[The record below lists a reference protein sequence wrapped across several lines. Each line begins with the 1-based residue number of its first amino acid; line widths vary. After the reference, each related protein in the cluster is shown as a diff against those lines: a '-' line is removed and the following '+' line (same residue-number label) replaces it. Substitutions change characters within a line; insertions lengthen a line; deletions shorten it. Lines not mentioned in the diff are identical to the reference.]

1 MKGRRHRPIFGKTD
15 NSPNRIGADMSYH
28 FTVILDCAFE
38 DAIEKATSALK
49 EKGFGVLTTI
59 NVQNAMKEKIGE
71 DIRPYTILGACSPRH
86 AFKAI
91 QAEDKIGVMLPCNVL
106 VQEIADGKVEVSIVD
121 PVASM
126 AAIDNAALGALAM
139 EVRELL
145 KSVADDLAA

>member
-1 MKGRRHRPIFGKTD
+1 
-15 NSPNRIGADMSYH
+15 MSYH
-28 FTVILDCAFE
+28 FTVTLDCAFE
-38 DAIEKATSALK
+38 DAIEKATNALK

-91 QAEDKIGVMLPCNVL
+91 QAENKIGVMLPCNVL
-106 VQEIADGKVEVSIVD
+106 VQENADGKIDVSIVD

-126 AAIDNAALGALAM
+126 AAIENADLGALAM
-139 EVRELL
+139 EVRDLL

>member
-1 MKGRRHRPIFGKTD
+1 
-15 NSPNRIGADMSYH
+15 MSYH
-28 FTVILDCAFE
+28 FSVTLDCAF
-38 DAIEKATSALK
+38 DAAIEKATAALK

-59 NVQNAMKEKIGE
+59 DVQNAMKEKIGE

-126 AAIDNAALGALAM
+126 AAIENPDLGALAM
-139 EVRELL
+139 EVREML
-145 KSVADDLAA
+145 KSVADDLS

>member
-1 MKGRRHRPIFGKTD
+1 
-15 NSPNRIGADMSYH
+15 MSYH
-28 FTVILDCAFE
+28 FTATLNCAF
-38 DAIEKATSALK
+38 DQAIEKATGALK

-59 NVQNAMKEKIGE
+59 DVQKAMKEKIGE

-91 QAEDKIGVMLPCNVL
+91 QAENKIGVMLPCNVL
-106 VQEIADGKVEVSIVD
+106 VQEVADDKVEVSVVD

-126 AAIDNAALGALAM
+126 AAIENPDLGALAM

-145 KSVADDLAA
+145 KAVADSLAAS

>member
-1 MKGRRHRPIFGKTD
+1 
-15 NSPNRIGADMSYH
+15 MSYH
-28 FTVILDCAFE
+28 FSVTLNGPFDA
-38 DAIEKATSALK
+38 AIEKATAALK

-59 NVQNAMKEKIGE
+59 DVQKAMKEKIDE
-71 DIRPYTILGACSPRH
+71 TIRPYTILGACSPRH

-106 VQEIADGKVEVSIVD
+106 VQETADGKVEVSIVD

-126 AAIDNAALGALAM
+126 AAIDNADLGAMAM

-145 KSVADDLAA
+145 KSVADDLSAA

>member
-1 MKGRRHRPIFGKTD
+1 
-15 NSPNRIGADMSYH
+15 MSYH
-28 FTVILDCAFE
+28 FTVTLDCAFD

-59 NVQNAMKEKIGE
+59 DVQNAMKEKIDE

-106 VQEIADGKVEVSIVD
+106 VQQIADGKVEVSIVD

-126 AAIDNAALGALAM
+126 AAIENPDLGALAM
-139 EVRELL
+139 EVRDML

>member
-1 MKGRRHRPIFGKTD
+1 
-15 NSPNRIGADMSYH
+15 MSYH
-28 FTVILDCAFE
+28 FTVTLNGTFA

-59 NVQNAMKEKIGE
+59 DVQKAMKEKIGE
-71 DIRPYTILGACSPRH
+71 DMRPYTILGSCSPRH

-91 QAEDKIGVMLPCNVL
+91 QAENKIGTMLPCNVL
-106 VQEIADGKVEVSIVD
+106 VQEVADGKVEVSIVD

-126 AAIDNAALGALAM
+126 AAIENPALGALAM

-145 KSVADDLAA
+145 KSVADSLAA

>member
-1 MKGRRHRPIFGKTD
+1 
-15 NSPNRIGADMSYH
+15 MSYH

>member
-1 MKGRRHRPIFGKTD
+1 
-15 NSPNRIGADMSYH
+15 MSYH
-28 FTVILDCAFE
+28 FSVTLDCAF
-38 DAIEKATSALK
+38 DAAIEKATAALK

-59 NVQNAMKEKIGE
+59 DVQKAMKEKISE

-126 AAIDNAALGALAM
+126 AAIENPDLGALAM
-139 EVRELL
+139 EVREML
-145 KSVADDLAA
+145 KSVADDLS

>member
-1 MKGRRHRPIFGKTD
+1 
-15 NSPNRIGADMSYH
+15 MSYH
-28 FTVILDCAFE
+28 FTVTLDCAF
-38 DAIEKATSALK
+38 DAAIDKATAALK

-91 QAEDKIGVMLPCNVL
+91 QAENKIGVMLPCNVL
-106 VQEIADGKVEVSIVD
+106 VQETADGKVEVSIVD

-126 AAIDNAALGALAM
+126 AAIENPDLGALAM
-139 EVRELL
+139 EVRDML
-145 KSVADDLAA
+145 KAVADDLA